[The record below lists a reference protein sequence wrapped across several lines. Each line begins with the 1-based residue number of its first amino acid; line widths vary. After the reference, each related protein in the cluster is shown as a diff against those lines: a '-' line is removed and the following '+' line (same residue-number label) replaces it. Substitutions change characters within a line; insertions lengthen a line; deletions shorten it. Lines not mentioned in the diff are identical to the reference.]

1 MLCICISDIICVSTI
16 LPFPLRLPP
25 PPPTSPFALPPPQ
38 NLNKLA
44 ELVRGELPKLV
55 RSIIGALITI
65 DVHARDIVTSMVQ
78 KKVKNK
84 YIRVCFD
91 SFMQVNTYM

>member
-1 MLCICISDIICVSTI
+1 MLCIYISDIICVTRI
-16 LPFPLRLPP
+16 LPSPSHLPP
-25 PPPTSPFALPPPQ
+25 PPSTSSFAFPPPQ

-78 KKVKNK
+78 KKVKK
-84 YIRVCFD
+84 
-91 SFMQVNTYM
+91 QVHTCT